1 MTAGFVDGHTPRRGQ
16 RGRHTTS
23 TAASPCRRGGEGR
36 GPSPHR
42 GTFVQAPHAAGR
54 LTPDLRGDSFGD
66 VVRPFTALPM
76 QLREPEGGF
85 ADGVGGAYSLSVT

>member
-1 MTAGFVDGHTPRRGQ
+1 M
-16 RGRHTTS
+16 
-23 TAASPCRRGGEGR
+23 
-36 GPSPHR
+36 
-42 GTFVQAPHAAGR
+42 QAPHAAGR